1 MAVVLQVM
9 ILAVVKMKN
18 QIKGAV
24 EIIALVAKGV
34 L

>member
-9 ILAVVKMKN
+9 ILAVVKIKN
-18 QIKGAV
+18 RIKGAV
-24 EIIALVAKGV
+24 EITALVAKGE